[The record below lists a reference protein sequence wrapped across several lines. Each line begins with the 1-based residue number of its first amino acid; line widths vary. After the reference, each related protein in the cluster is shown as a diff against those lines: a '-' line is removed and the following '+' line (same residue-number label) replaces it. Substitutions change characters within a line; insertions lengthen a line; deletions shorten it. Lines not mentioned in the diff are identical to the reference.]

1 MLQGTSKL
9 VGRYRAMYIHHR
21 RQLRRT
27 LGRPNLEAGSVPI
40 QASTRESITLI
51 LKLSIVAQNISE
63 VSGVLKVCMVI
74 VDREIV
80 ALPNVCTGWLG
91 GGG

>member
-1 MLQGTSKL
+1 M
-9 VGRYRAMYIHHR
+9 
-21 RQLRRT
+21 T
-27 LGRPNLEAGSVPI
+27 LGSPNLEVGSVPI